1 MAVLVVPAITPTE
14 AHDWPS
20 LGPALWDWQL
30 ENLVYGPG
38 DLRGTYLSEIPPDA
52 EYRSILHRAYQVYPL
67 PEDVRERA
75 LALRQFHPADDEIL
89 APENAGQ
96 VGRRRFKRVALSVR
110 KGTAKTEK
118 AAWIALGELH
128 PHAPVRT
135 IGWTL
140 ERGEYVPVG
149 GPVRD
154 PFIPLVA
161 FTQDQTEEL
170 AYGAM
175 RTMVQEAEELH
186 RYLDD
191 GAERIQRRDGNG
203 KAVALASSPDSTDGA
218 RTTFQNFDETHRLIL
233 PRLIE
238 AHQTMQANIPKRKLA
253 DAWSLETTTAYTPG
267 EMSVAEGTMA
277 YAEKVREGKV
287 KDSRLFFFHRQA
299 GEHFTLNDDTPP
311 EVIKEAVAEASG
323 PAAGWSD
330 LDSIVA
336 MWDDPQTDRRYFERV
351 WLNRL
356 VQASGQAFDITRLEA
371 LKGEW
376 APKAWTEDLSA
387 AHASFIPTGERWLPA
402 KRSLVVLG
410 FDGSRVK
417 DATALVG
424 VDVATARMFTL
435 GVWERPPKI
444 QSWEVPF
451 DEVDATVTAAFTRW
465 DVWRMYADPPYW
477 ETAVSTWAG
486 RFGKYKGRV
495 GSGPRVFEWWTN
507 RTKSMALTLKA
518 YQGALRAGDFT
529 HDGHPLLVAHHGHAR
544 REDTNHF
551 DEDDDGRRTD
561 KRLYVIRKERPDSVL
576 KIDAAMAAVLAWE
589 AYRDAVQAGV
599 NARRSRVPRSF

>member
-1 MAVLVVPAITPTE
+1 MSVLIVPEILPDE
-14 AHDWPS
+14 NVLWPS
-20 LGPALWDWQL
+20 LGPQLWDWQMDH
-30 ENLVYGPG
+30 LVYGPG
-38 DLRGTYLSEIPPDA
+38 DLRGTYLRDIPPDA
-52 EYRSILHRAYQVYPL
+52 EYRSILHRAYQVHPL
-67 PEDVRERA
+67 PEDVAKRA
-75 LALRQFHPADDEIL
+75 VALQQFDPDDSGLMLPQE
-89 APENAGQ
+89 AGNA
-96 VGRRRFKRVALSVR
+96 GRRRFKRVALSVR

-128 PHAPVRT
+128 PTAPVRT

-149 GPVRD
+149 GSVRD

-161 FTQDQTEEL
+161 FTEEQTEEL

-175 RTMVQEAEELH
+175 RTMVEEAPELH
-186 RYLDD
+186 DYLDP
-191 GAERIQRRDGNG
+191 GAERIMRRDGNG

-218 RTTFQNFDETHRLIL
+218 RTTFQNFDETHRLVL
-233 PRLIE
+233 PRLVA

-267 EMSVAEGTMA
+267 EGSVAEGTMA
-277 YAEKVREGKV
+277 YAEKVREGKIA
-287 KDSRLFFFHRQA
+287 DSRLFFFHRQA
-299 GEHFTLNDDTPP
+299 GDHFTLNDDTTP
-311 EVIKEAVAEASG
+311 ETIREAVAEASG

-336 MWDDPQTDRRYFERV
+336 MWQDPQTDRRYFERV

-356 VQASGQAFDITRLEA
+356 VQASGQAFDVERLQA
-371 LKGEW
+371 LKGTW
-376 APKAWTEDLSA
+376 APSDWTED
-387 AHASFIPTGERWLPA
+387 FNTNGFRPVGERWLPPR
-402 KRSLVVLG
+402 KSTVVLG

-424 VDVATARMFTL
+424 IHVETARMFTL
-435 GVWERPPKI
+435 GVWERPPRT

-451 DEVDATVTAAFTRW
+451 DEVDAAVTSAFTRW

-477 ETAVSTWAG
+477 ETAVSAWSG
-486 RFGKYKGRV
+486 RFGKFKGRV

-507 RTKSMALTLKA
+507 RTKQMALALKA
-518 YQGALRAGDFT
+518 YQGALAAGDFT
-529 HDGHPLLVAHHGHAR
+529 HDAHPLLVAHHGHAR

-561 KRLYVIRKERPDSVL
+561 KRLYVIRKERPDSPL

-589 AYRDAVQAGV
+589 AYRDAVAIGV
-599 NARRSRVPRSF
+599 AVKRSRVPRSF